1 MVIIRYERYQTMNTE
16 RRSDQRKTYLNKI
29 RKSGKTSTAP
39 LVYYKGTSFDRIIFE
54 WIRDLE
60 KATDAIKKALEI
72 ASKMTE
78 EDWSQD
84 NNHYAATCKWIQT
97 GLDSIQQWDSE
108 SGKSATAITSLPW
121 KNLRAFR
128 NNLTHA
134 FQDTP
139 PDEVKQVAD
148 ETLPTLKLLLNL
160 INIRRQPLK
169 RGETDY
175 ISVPGIEYLKRHL
188 EPLTIREG
196 TQLGHVGTAL
206 IYVGYDERYYPR
218 YIHLTGYQEDGII
231 WTATPFNDQD
241 TQPES
246 FVIPI
251 KSKESKIWTPPRRQ
265 NQ

>member
-1 MVIIRYERYQTMNTE
+1 MNTE
-16 RRSDQRKTYLNKI
+16 RRPDQRKTYLNKI

-84 NNHYAATCKWIQT
+84 NNNYAATCKWIQT

-139 PDEVKQVAD
+139 PDEVKTGSRGNATNPQATSQLD
-148 ETLPTLKLLLNL
+148 QHQAPTNKKGRNRLHQRTRNRVSEEKSQTPYNKRR
-160 INIRRQPLK
+160 NPIRR
-169 RGETDY
+169 
-175 ISVPGIEYLKRHL
+175 
-188 EPLTIREG
+188 
-196 TQLGHVGTAL
+196 
-206 IYVGYDERYYPR
+206 
-218 YIHLTGYQEDGII
+218 
-231 WTATPFNDQD
+231 
-241 TQPES
+241 
-246 FVIPI
+246 
-251 KSKESKIWTPPRRQ
+251 RRDRPHICRL
-265 NQ
+265 